1 MTPELEVRYLKHHTS
16 AFWELT
22 IFTSCLTP
30 ELGHLPN
37 KALLGLG
44 SKGPRYL
51 LIYERP
57 ALTEGRTSRHTDIG
71 SKTGSPRSGSVM
83 LGLVSRPL

>member
-1 MTPELEVRYLKHHTS
+1 MTPELGEVRYLKHHTS

-30 ELGHLPN
+30 ELGHLPHN

-51 LIYERP
+51 LIYE
-57 ALTEGRTSRHTDIG
+57 
-71 SKTGSPRSGSVM
+71 
-83 LGLVSRPL
+83 